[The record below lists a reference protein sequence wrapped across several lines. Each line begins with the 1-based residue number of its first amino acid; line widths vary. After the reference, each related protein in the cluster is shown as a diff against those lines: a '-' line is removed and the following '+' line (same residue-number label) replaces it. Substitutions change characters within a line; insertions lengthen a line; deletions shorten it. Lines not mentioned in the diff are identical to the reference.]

1 MRKLWL
7 IIKRE
12 YVTRVRTKGFVI
24 ATVGVPLFSIG
35 LFAFSIF
42 LATRQTDHTLKLVIL
57 DGAGGLGAPV
67 SQGLVQ
73 KLANGQPEFSVVKI
87 VERPESEDQAR
98 EELRAEVN
106 GGQLD
111 GYVSIPSNV
120 TAEGSAE
127 FHTRNPGDFGVNEDI
142 GRAVSDAVIARRLHD
157 RGLQIENVS
166 EVVRGVD
173 LKLVKVTK
181 QGETEEK
188 GQTFLVAVVL
198 ALVLYMTLIMYGV
211 LTMRSVLE
219 EKTTRIVEVLVSA
232 AKPFHLMAGKIVG
245 VAAVGLTQYLIWAIT
260 TALLATYGAAMAAAF
275 RPGASFPQFHL
286 STSLL
291 AYFVI
296 FFLCGYFLYASLF
309 AAIGASSSN
318 EQDAQQ
324 LQWPVMLPLICSFV
338 MFNLILRDPNS
349 TSSVVLSLI
358 PFFAPILMTLR
369 LSAQT
374 PPFWQIGLSIAL
386 TAVTTAA
393 VVYFSAKI
401 YRVGVLMY
409 GKRPSL
415 VELFRWLKYS

>member
-7 IIKRE
+7 IVKRE
-12 YVTRVRTKGFVI
+12 YLTRVRTKGFVI
-24 ATVGVPLFSIG
+24 ATVGVPVFSIG

-42 LATRQTDHTLKLVIL
+42 MATRQTDHTLKLVIL
-57 DGAGGLGAPV
+57 DGAGGLGDTV
-67 SQGLVQ
+67 SQGLVH
-73 KLANGQPEFSVVKI
+73 KLANGQPECSVVKI
-87 VERPESEDQAR
+87 IERPRSEDQAR
-98 EELRAEVN
+98 EELRSEVN
-106 GGQLD
+106 NGRLD
-111 GYVSIPSNV
+111 GYLLIPRDV
-120 TAEGSAE
+120 ATGGSAE
-127 FHTRNPGDFGVNEDI
+127 FHTRNPGDFDVNEHI

-157 RGLQIENVS
+157 RGLQIERVS
-166 EVVRGVD
+166 EVVRSVD
-173 LKLVKVTK
+173 LKLVKVSK
-181 QGETEEK
+181 QGESEEK
-188 GQTFLVAVVL
+188 GQTFLVAVML
-198 ALVLYMTLIMYGV
+198 AMVLYTTLIMYGV

-232 AKPFHLMAGKIVG
+232 AKPFQLMAGKIVG

-260 TALLATYGAAMAAAF
+260 AALLATYGAAMAAAF
-275 RPGASFPQFHL
+275 RPGASFPRIHL
-286 STSLL
+286 PTSLL

-324 LQWPVMLPLICSFV
+324 LQWPVMLPLLCSFI
-338 MFNLILRDPNS
+338 MFNFVLRDPNS
-349 TSSVVLSLI
+349 TSAVVLSVI

-374 PPFWQIGLSIAL
+374 PPSWQIALSIAL
-386 TAVTTAA
+386 TAVTTVG